1 VGRDHPQSRHHHTD
15 AVHGG
20 GSCPVCRLA
29 GAVYGLLNFVVRHEE
44 LLDQAFALARKIVA
58 KSPLAVAACLGSVTR
73 GLNVPIDEALAIEA
87 SYFARMV
94 PTADI
99 REGITAWVERR
110 TPQFTGN

>member
-1 VGRDHPQSRHHHTD
+1 MMLTADRIPARTAESYD
-15 AVHGG
+15 
-20 GSCPVCRLA
+20 
-29 GAVYGLLNFVVRHEE
+29 LLNFVVRHEE